1 MLLVKYDT
9 IAAGKRKAPDG
20 STADD
25 GLAKRARV
33 TGGEGAAKP
42 KKGAGCSTGA
52 THSALHSQ
60 SLSQLLGCVR
70 CAAQLLGELLS
81 SSM

>member
-1 MLLVKYDT
+1 M

-33 TGGEGAAKP
+33 TSGEGAAKP
-42 KKGAGCSTGA
+42 KKGAGCWCS
-52 THSALHSQ
+52 
-60 SLSQLLGCVR
+60 SLST
-70 CAAQLLGELLS
+70 A
-81 SSM
+81 